1 MTVNA
6 ISPSPM
12 LKAYINNR
20 KPLLKEEN
28 LPPSNVDTP
37 ESDNQKQNNSKRILF
52 GALGAAAVCAAAI
65 GAIKYRQ
72 NLFDNLAA
80 ESKTLKQAGNALKD
94 EAKEAFDFAKK
105 QIDEAC
111 SIIKKDKDDF
121 KDNPLFRYKK
131 ETDSKEDLYECIE
144 EFAGDG
150 SILRKIKFRESKPFE
165 IVCFNGGKE
174 DRIFKN
180 DHGYLAV
187 LKDVISDE
195 ADENLIHAKEA
206 FKFDDK
212 QLSRAFSNVSVDLEN
227 TEGFIPHKNCVQFV
241 YSSDNGSV
249 AQITKFNNGGK
260 ITTFDFDADGSLS
273 KIEDGHNTFDLKTK
287 EPHWSQNDPETLED
301 LED

>member
-72 NLFDNLAA
+72 NLFDNLTA

-105 QIDEAC
+105 QIDEAFELYLKSDC
-111 SIIKKDKDDF
+111 DSVFAAFSAGTTHARWRKSPFTGEYECLYDYRNRPRRQDTDLHY
-121 KDNPLFRYKK
+121 PLFIESGAIYIVKTEVMKEVKDFIGYKPEIYLQK
-131 ETDSKEDLYECIE
+131 NPVDIDTIADFEKAEKLILERRLNSK
-144 EFAGDG
+144 
-150 SILRKIKFRESKPFE
+150 
-165 IVCFNGGKE
+165 
-174 DRIFKN
+174 
-180 DHGYLAV
+180 
-187 LKDVISDE
+187 
-195 ADENLIHAKEA
+195 
-206 FKFDDK
+206 
-212 QLSRAFSNVSVDLEN
+212 
-227 TEGFIPHKNCVQFV
+227 
-241 YSSDNGSV
+241 
-249 AQITKFNNGGK
+249 
-260 ITTFDFDADGSLS
+260 
-273 KIEDGHNTFDLKTK
+273 
-287 EPHWSQNDPETLED
+287 
-301 LED
+301 